1 MSYILD
7 ALRRADAERGR
18 GGVPSIHTQQQFTPL
33 EADDDRERSP
43 TRRIGWI
50 AGGLGVAL
58 IGAVAWIV
66 LRPEPA
72 PVATT
77 APSPRAVTP
86 LPAAPNTP
94 PTPVEAPAA
103 LPRTAATEP
112 PATARTEPP
121 PRSHGA
127 RATARAEERTAR
139 PKSAARPTAIDG
151 DEAPRAAAGSA
162 REGAAR
168 PERAASSADSADRV
182 YAMRDLPEDV
192 RRALP
197 AITVSGSTW
206 SNDSAS
212 RMLMIGGQIYHEG
225 DSVAPGVALERIKPH
240 AAVLAFRG
248 YRYELTF

>member
-33 EADDDRERSP
+33 EADDDRERAP
-43 TRRIGWI
+43 VRRIGWI
-50 AGGLGVAL
+50 AGALALGL

-66 LRPEPA
+66 LKPEPA
-72 PVATT
+72 PVAT
-77 APSPRAVTP
+77 AVPQPHAVTP
-86 LPAAPNTP
+86 LSPAPTTAVATP
-94 PTPVEAPAA
+94 PATPS
-103 LPRTAATEP
+103 TAATTTEAAP
-112 PATARTEPP
+112 RTEP
-121 PRSHGA
+121 S
-127 RATARAEERTAR
+127 RAAARAEERTAR
-139 PKSAARPTAIDG
+139 AARAARATAIDA
-151 DEAPRAAAGSA
+151 DTPTHPAPATAH
-162 REGAAR
+162 EGAAR
-168 PERAASSADSADRV
+168 TERAASSASNADRV
-182 YAMRDLPEDV
+182 YAVRELPEDV

-197 AITVSGSTW
+197 PITVNGSTW

>member
-33 EADDDRERSP
+33 EADDDRERAP
-43 TRRIGWI
+43 ARRIGWI

-58 IGAVAWIV
+58 VGAIAWIV
-66 LRPEPA
+66 LKPAPA
-72 PVATT
+72 PVAT
-77 APSPRAVTP
+77 ALPPARAVTP
-86 LPAAPNTP
+86 LPASPGTALAPAETSAATP
-94 PTPVEAPAA
+94 PGATTPDGTT
-103 LPRTAATEP
+103 RND
-112 PATARTEPP
+112 AR
-121 PRSHGA
+121 S
-127 RATARAEERTAR
+127 ARAEERTAR
-139 PKSAARPTAIDG
+139 ASRAARATATDA
-151 DEAPRAAAGSA
+151 EAPPTRAAAVVH
-162 REGAAR
+162 EGTPRTER
-168 PERAASSADSADRV
+168 PASAASNADRV
-182 YAMRDLPEDV
+182 YALRDLPEDV

-197 AITVSGSTW
+197 AITVNGSTW

-248 YRYELTF
+248 YRYEMTF